1 MVTELRAG
9 ALAFVLIGAAVFAF
23 WQHQQIERLTAERA
37 VLRVQ
42 VGEAASQRDEIQRL
56 AAQVKA
62 TVESSE
68 ADRGELMRLRAQSSK
83 LRQVEQENIQLKI
96 ERQRLASLVAQ
107 AKQASA
113 LSDQQQQK
121 LPTSDVKAPST
132 PTGVTDLGVIELSDA
147 TPMRLD
153 LGEGKECVV
162 TTTVL
167 DDGQLQMVFTFE
179 SEIDGVPIQTK
190 QTATVLPGRQIAKI
204 IGGVEIAL
212 TPTRKIK

>member
-1 MVTELRAG
+1 MMKKLRAG

-23 WQHQQIERLTAERA
+23 WQHQQIERLMAERA
-37 VLRVQ
+37 GLREQ
-42 VGEAASQRDEIQRL
+42 VGEAASQRDEIQGL

-83 LRQVEQENIQLKI
+83 LRQIEQENAQLKI

-113 LSDQQQQK
+113 LSDQQQK
-121 LPTSDVKAPST
+121 LPTSDVKALST

-147 TPMRLD
+147 TPMRFD

-190 QTATVLPGRQIAKI
+190 QTATVPPGRQLAKVI
-204 IGGVEIAL
+204 DGVEIAL
-212 TPTRKIK
+212 TPTLKAK